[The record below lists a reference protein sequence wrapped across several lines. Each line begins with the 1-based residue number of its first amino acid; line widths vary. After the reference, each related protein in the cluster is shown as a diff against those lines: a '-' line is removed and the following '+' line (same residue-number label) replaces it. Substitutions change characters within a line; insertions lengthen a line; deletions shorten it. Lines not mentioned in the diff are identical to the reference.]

1 MSVSLAR
8 YCLSHNLA
16 IVVYFV
22 HTGRLN
28 VHRFREEVSRVAK
41 VIFFINLLLYLYFCK
56 YNLINKKNS
65 DTILLCLLGKKFFQ
79 KFQLI

>member
-41 VIFFINLLLYLYFCK
+41 VIFL
-56 YNLINKKNS
+56 
-65 DTILLCLLGKKFFQ
+65 
-79 KFQLI
+79 